1 MSQYVLMSLSM
12 LNMPE
17 NARINCSDYAKV
29 LNMPGYNNNNIMII
43 VTNVIMFEFLS
54 SRLLL

>member
-1 MSQYVLMSLSM
+1 M

-17 NARINCSDYAKV
+17 NARINCPDYAKV
-29 LNMPGYNNNNIMII
+29 LNMPGYNNNNMII

>member
-1 MSQYVLMSLSM
+1 MSLNM